1 MKKIIFVSVLAA
13 CGFSGYGQ
21 TYQPI
26 TSKNKTYLETLKGVS
41 YTYKQGVVTLKN
53 NGKYALG
60 TVSIKASSK
69 VDSSLFGIALF
80 EDGIEKGETVKANVY
95 FTTGLGKNVHEM
107 PLNQIDQKNLVLS
120 FDKATRAAK

>member
-69 VDSSLFGIALF
+69 VDSSFFGIALF
-80 EDGIEKGETVKANVY
+80 EDGIEKGETVKADVY

>member
-1 MKKIIFVSVLAA
+1 MKKIIFVSMLAA
-13 CGFSGYGQ
+13 CGFSGYAQ

-60 TVSIKASSK
+60 TVSVTALSK
-69 VDSSLFGIALF
+69 VDSTLFGIALF
-80 EDGIEKGETVKANVY
+80 DDGVKKGETVKADVY
-95 FTTGLGKNVHEM
+95 FATSLGKRVHEV
-107 PLNQIDQKNLVLS
+107 PLKQIDQKNLVFS
-120 FDKATRAAK
+120 FDKASRAAR

>member
-1 MKKIIFVSVLAA
+1 MKKIIFVSMLAA
-13 CGFSGYGQ
+13 CGFSGYAQ

-60 TVSIKASSK
+60 TVSVTASSK
-69 VDSSLFGIALF
+69 VDSTLFGIALF
-80 EDGIEKGETVKANVY
+80 DDGVNKGETVKADVY
-95 FTTGLGKNVHEM
+95 FTNGLGKNEHEV
-107 PLNQIDQKNLVLS
+107 PLKQVDQKNLVLS
-120 FDKATRAAK
+120 FDKATRAVK